1 MNNKVKLDDSI
12 LALSL
17 DFQHACAIATCL
29 LLTEDKIQHDELVSK
44 FDDFSR
50 LVSQMRGLNLRLAQL
65 SAASSPSKE
74 EIDVD
79 IVKDVISTH
88 SYLDDELWDLV
99 KDFSC
104 QWGATNQYDEAF
116 MDGSFGLSN
125 MLKRINDGL
134 SAIIYIDL
142 KKAA

>member
-104 QWGATNQYDEAF
+104 QWGAANQYDEAF

-142 KKAA
+142 NKAA

>member
-74 EIDVD
+74 EIDID

-125 MLKRINDGL
+125 MLKRINDEL

>member
-29 LLTEDKIQHDELVSK
+29 LLTENKIQHDELVSK

>member
-125 MLKRINDGL
+125 MLKRINDEL

-142 KKAA
+142 NKAA

>member
-12 LALSL
+12 LVLSL